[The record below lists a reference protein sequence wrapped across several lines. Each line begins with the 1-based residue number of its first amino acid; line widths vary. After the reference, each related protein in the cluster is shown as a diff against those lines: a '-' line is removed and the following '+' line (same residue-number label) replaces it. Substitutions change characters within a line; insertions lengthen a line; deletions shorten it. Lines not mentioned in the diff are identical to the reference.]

1 MNKKIGCVIAYTEN
15 HNNYG
20 TSLQGYA
27 TLRKISDLGYQCEII
42 RYKKQLSLIAKIKLV
57 YEMLRCGGTKDK
69 LRVLKERLNMKIYHE
84 YAHNIEIRREAV
96 NKYKAKKL
104 VPYFHEYIG
113 FDALCRGSLKYG
125 AVLVGSDQVWTP
137 MSLYSKFFNL
147 LFVDD
152 NVPKIAYASSFGVS
166 SIPKIQIKAT
176 KHYLERFDRIGVRE
190 IKGKEIVESISNNH
204 ATVVADPT
212 MLLTRED
219 WENEIKDA
227 KVKDYG
233 HYIFCYFL
241 GTNQNSRVAVDE
253 LKRLTG
259 YKVITIRH
267 MDEYVKSDEHFGD
280 EAPYDI
286 DPNDFVKLISNA
298 DYVCT
303 DSFHCTVFSILF
315 HRKFMTFYRF
325 SQNSKS
331 SRNSRI
337 DSLFDLLGLRSRL
350 FSGDIS
356 KINDDIDYK
365 FVDSKLSDLRNESIK
380 FLKESLEL
388 AK

>member
-42 RYKKQLSLIAKIKLV
+42 RYKKQLSFIAKIKLV

-152 NVPKIAYASSFGVS
+152 DVPKIAYASSFGVS
-166 SIPKIQIKAT
+166 SIPKIQIKET

-219 WENEIKDA
+219 WEKEIKDA

-241 GTNQNSRVAVDE
+241 GTNQNSRAAVNE

-259 YKVITIRH
+259 YKIITIRH

-337 DSLFDLLGLRSRL
+337 DSLFDLLGLYSRL

-365 FVDSKLSDLRNESIK
+365 FVDSKLFDLRNESIK